1 VIWGMMGKRC
11 WRGGVWNGVGRG
23 GMGWNGVEMG
33 VKGEAGGVME
43 NYLRQVAEGG
53 DQIYEY

>member
-1 VIWGMMGKRC
+1 MEWE
-11 WRGGVWNGVGRG
+11 GVEWG